1 MRYAYGNKYGETHGF
16 SKTKLYKI
24 WLNMKSRCYNK
35 TATRYERYG
44 GRGIFVCDEWKN
56 NFMNFY
62 NWACNNGY
70 IEGLSIERIDIND
83 GYYPQNCKWITK
95 SEQSKNTCRTHLITY
110 NHETKCVE
118 DWCKELGLKS
128 NTILERA
135 KNLNGDF
142 YKALFEYVPYQKDEK
157 SFVFTDTNIQKKTV
171 DIQVKDIG
179 IANNAKKIIE
189 KNIIKQGEKNGN
201 VKSSA
206 NIDSP

>member
-1 MRYAYGNKYGETHGF
+1 MRYAYGNKYGETHGL

-95 SEQSKNTCRTHLITY
+95 
-110 NHETKCVE
+110 
-118 DWCKELGLKS
+118 
-128 NTILERA
+128 
-135 KNLNGDF
+135 
-142 YKALFEYVPYQKDEK
+142 
-157 SFVFTDTNIQKKTV
+157 
-171 DIQVKDIG
+171 
-179 IANNAKKIIE
+179 
-189 KNIIKQGEKNGN
+189 
-201 VKSSA
+201 
-206 NIDSP
+206 

>member
-1 MRYAYGNKYGETHGF
+1 MRYAYGNKYGETHGL

-142 YKALFEYVPYQKDEK
+142 YKALFEYAPYQKNEK
-157 SFVFTDTNIQKKTV
+157 KFCVHGHEYTKENSGYTSQGYRYCKQCKENNREKYNQTRREKRKCQK
-171 DIQVKDIG
+171 QC
-179 IANNAKKIIE
+179 
-189 KNIIKQGEKNGN
+189 
-201 VKSSA
+201 
-206 NIDSP
+206 